1 MTRTSDKRANILLWI
16 VQVTLGL
23 LFLFAG
29 GMKQLMPPA
38 ALAQQ
43 SGLPGWFM
51 RSIGIAEI
59 VGGMGLVL
67 PGVFGIKRG
76 LTPLAGVGL
85 LLVMVGATVVSLL
98 RLGTAAAILPIAV
111 GLLLTAVIGGRRQW
125 GATGQSWQRSDAA
138 LPRNQV
144 RGTVLSHRGTFG

>member
-1 MTRTSDKRANILLWI
+1 MTRIIGKRANVLLWI
-16 VQVTLGL
+16 VQGTLAL

-38 ALAQQ
+38 ALARQ
-43 SGLPGWFM
+43 SGVPGWFM

-59 VGGMGLVL
+59 TGGLGLVL

-85 LLVMVGATVVSLL
+85 LLLMVGATVVSFL
-98 RLGTAAAILPIAV
+98 RLGAAAAILPIAV
-111 GLLLTAVIGGRRQW
+111 GVLLTAVISGRRHW
-125 GATGQSWQRSDAA
+125 GMTDQSPRRADALHSRNPVRRDA
-138 LPRNQV
+138 LSPG
-144 RGTVLSHRGTFG
+144 GTRR